1 MVLSLRDQQIYDQG
15 FKFVPQSQYLLN
27 PFVPK
32 EIDMSSQGIA
42 GIQQPLPYPYPTTTT
57 GGIDGGGITTTQ
69 PIDPG
74 LMSADDYGM
83 GIEGNMG
90 LSDEDKELLEA
101 YKNPSLTGTQKGI
114 LGTMFSTPITGFPLI
129 DPLTGFLG
137 IYAQRKKQQRKAQEA
152 IEEARQREEEAKQ
165 RAEAQRIQDR
175 NRAERRGG
183 YQSDFAQDRDFMEGR
198 DGAGEGL
205 GPSDR
210 GGSDTMGSFMNGGLV
225 DLVDIYD

>member
-42 GIQQPLPYPYPTTTT
+42 GIQQPLPYPYPTTTA
-57 GGIDGGGITTTQ
+57 GGGGGGITTTE

-83 GIEGNMG
+83 GTEGNMG
-90 LSDEDKELLEA
+90 LSDEDKALLDA

-114 LGTMFSTPITGFPLI
+114 FGAMFSTPITGFPLI

-152 IEEARQREEEAKQ
+152 IEEARQREEEARQ
-165 RAEAQRIQDR
+165 RAEMESIRREDEARYRSQPGEYGGADR
-175 NRAERRGG
+175 QTEREEAGPG
-183 YQSDFAQDRDFMEGR
+183 YDDVSESGSFAQ
-198 DGAGEGL
+198 
-205 GPSDR
+205 
-210 GGSDTMGSFMNGGLV
+210 GGIV

>member
-57 GGIDGGGITTTQ
+57 GGDGGGGITTTE

-83 GIEGNMG
+83 GMEGSMG

-114 LGTMFSTPITGFPLI
+114 LGTMFSTPITGFPLM

-152 IEEARQREEEAKQ
+152 IEEARQREEEARQ
-165 RAEAQRIQDR
+165 RAEMETIQREDEARYRSQPGEYGGADR
-175 NRAERRGG
+175 QTEREQAGPGYSGSGTAE
-183 YQSDFAQDRDFMEGR
+183 E
-198 DGAGEGL
+198 
-205 GPSDR
+205 
-210 GGSDTMGSFMNGGLV
+210 MGSFMNGGLV